1 MSWNLKKKFCHILK
15 VFNAIYGR
23 GYHDGQIFFGG
34 IWSGLFFGASG
45 ILGII
50 TSYKPSNCRYVCIFT
65 SHLFCI
71 TLEIGAFGH
80 NLVST
85 TIVSLFYRVI
95 SMFVFSILT
104 LLLAIGMIA
113 KGTTVIVAESNYGH
127 FDNFGKIC

>member
-1 MSWNLKKKFCHILK
+1 MYFHFAFILH
-15 VFNAIYGR
+15 YL
-23 GYHDGQIFFGG
+23 D
-34 IWSGLFFGASG
+34 
-45 ILGII
+45 
-50 TSYKPSNCRYVCIFT
+50 
-65 SHLFCI
+65 
-71 TLEIGAFGH
+71 IGAFGH

-85 TIVSLFYRVI
+85 FFRVI